1 MEIFKN
7 IATVVG
13 CISACIAL
21 LITII
26 KPLRQILVN
35 SIAHKSQ
42 YQKMIDNMGDLKALA
57 FKSNVDFS
65 DLTAELLAEIN
76 NKLDESLTNDAK
88 IQERLEKVE
97 KNVLENE
104 AERLKSELSTYYN
117 KCCRGLQIFPEEM
130 LRIDEVYDKY
140 HNKLGL
146 NHIGTKMYDAIEK
159 YYKQQDFIKIH
170 ND

>member
-13 CISACIAL
+13 CISTCIAL

-42 YQKMIDNMGDLKALA
+42 YQKMIDNIEKL
-57 FKSNVDFS
+57 
-65 DLTAELLAEIN
+65 N

>member
-42 YQKMIDNMGDLKALA
+42 YQKMIDNIEKL
-57 FKSNVDFS
+57 
-65 DLTAELLAEIN
+65 N
-76 NKLDESLTNDAK
+76 NKLDESLINDAK

-130 LRIDEVYDKY
+130 LRIAEAYDKY

>member
-42 YQKMIDNMGDLKALA
+42 YQKMIDNIEKL
-57 FKSNVDFS
+57 
-65 DLTAELLAEIN
+65 N

-117 KCCRGLQIFPEEM
+117 KCCRGVQIFPEEM

-159 YYKQQDFIKIH
+159 YYKQQDFIKIR

>member
-42 YQKMIDNMGDLKALA
+42 YQKMIDNIEKL
-57 FKSNVDFS
+57 
-65 DLTAELLAEIN
+65 N
-76 NKLDESLTNDAK
+76 NKLDESLINDAK

-130 LRIDEVYDKY
+130 LRIDEVYNKY

>member
-42 YQKMIDNMGDLKALA
+42 YQKMIDNIEKL
-57 FKSNVDFS
+57 
-65 DLTAELLAEIN
+65 N
-76 NKLDESLTNDAK
+76 NKLDESLINDAK

-104 AERLKSELSTYYN
+104 VERLKSELSTYYN